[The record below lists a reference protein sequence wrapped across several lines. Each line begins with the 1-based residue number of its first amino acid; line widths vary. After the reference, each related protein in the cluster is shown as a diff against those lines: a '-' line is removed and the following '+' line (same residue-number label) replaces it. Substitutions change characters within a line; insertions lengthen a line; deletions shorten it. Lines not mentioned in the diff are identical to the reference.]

1 MSAPAQLMRLPQAPS
16 EYNQSYMG
24 RLINTIELERQA
36 AYFAQSGG
44 GGLALKTRLKKLKRQ
59 GGL

>member
-1 MSAPAQLMRLPQAPS
+1 MSAPAQLMRLPQAPN

-36 AYFAQSGG
+36 AYFAQSVGIEDAAEKAEAAG
-44 GGLALKTRLKKLKRQ
+44 WFMA
-59 GGL
+59 

>member
-1 MSAPAQLMRLPQAPS
+1 MSAPLQLVRLPQAPN

-36 AYFAQSGG
+36 TYFAQSVSIDNAAEKAEAAGWFM
-44 GGLALKTRLKKLKRQ
+44 A
-59 GGL
+59 

>member
-36 AYFAQSGG
+36 AYFAQ
-44 GGLALKTRLKKLKRQ
+44 Q
-59 GGL
+59 C